1 MRYNEATTI
10 WLSIAEL
17 NELDRKKNRTRKN
30 LMLYAAMSVDDGKN
44 KKLND
49 FMVKKW
55 VLKEL
60 FPSPSVL

>member
-49 FMVKKW
+49 FMVKK
-55 VLKEL
+55 
-60 FPSPSVL
+60 